1 MPSPV
6 PCAASGSGPWFPE
19 HAMSTTAQI
28 IKDAKSGMDK
38 AIDNSKREFSG
49 VRTGKAS
56 PNMLDTIKVE
66 AYGSL
71 VPLNQV
77 ASIAAPEPRI
87 LLVTPFDKGQA
98 KVIEKAIRESELGL
112 DPAHQG
118 GVIRVPL
125 PSMNE
130 QRRKE
135 LVKVLHKFAEDGRI
149 AVRHARTD
157 ARDKVKKLDGVSE
170 DEKKLAEK
178 ELQKVHDEF
187 IGKID
192 ALVKAKEAELMEV

>member
-1 MPSPV
+1 
-6 PCAASGSGPWFPE
+6 
-19 HAMSTTAQI
+19 MSTIAQI
-28 IKDAKSGMDK
+28 LKDAKSGMEK
-38 AIDNSKREFSG
+38 AIENSKREFSG
-49 VRTGKAS
+49 IRSGKAS

-71 VPLNQV
+71 LPLNQV

-98 KVIEKAIRESELGL
+98 KIIEKAIRESDLGL
-112 DPAHQG
+112 DPAHQN

-135 LVKVLHKFAEDGRI
+135 LVKVLHKLAEDGRI
-149 AVRHARTD
+149 AIRHARTD
-157 ARDKVKKLDGVSE
+157 GRDKVKKVEGVSE
-170 DEKKLAEK
+170 DDKKHAEK
-178 ELQKVHDEF
+178 DLQKAHD
-187 IGKID
+187 D
-192 ALVKAKEAELMEV
+192 AIAKLEALLKVKEAEVMEV

>member
-1 MPSPV
+1 
-6 PCAASGSGPWFPE
+6 
-19 HAMSTTAQI
+19 MSTIAQI
-28 IKDAKSGMDK
+28 VKDARSNMEKGLES
-38 AIDNSKREFSG
+38 SKREFSG
-49 VRTGKAS
+49 IRSGKAS
-56 PNMLDTIKVE
+56 PNMLDVVKVE
-66 AYGSL
+66 AYGSY

-77 ASIAAPEPRI
+77 AQVSAPEPRI

-98 KVIEKAIRESELGL
+98 KAIEKAIRESDLGL

-135 LVKVLHKFAEDGRI
+135 LVKVLHKLAEDGRI
-149 AVRHARTD
+149 AIRHSRTD

-170 DEKKLAEK
+170 DDKKHAEK
-178 ELQKVHDEF
+178 DLQKAHDEF
-187 IGKID
+187 IAKLDGLLK
-192 ALVKAKEAELMEV
+192 VKEAEIMEV

>member
-1 MPSPV
+1 
-6 PCAASGSGPWFPE
+6 
-19 HAMSTTAQI
+19 MSTIAQI
-28 IKDAKSGMDK
+28 LKDARSHMEKGLE
-38 AIDNSKREFSG
+38 NSKREFSG
-49 VRTGKAS
+49 IRSGKAS
-56 PNMLDTIKVE
+56 PNMLDVVRVE
-66 AYGSL
+66 AYGSF

-77 ASIAAPEPRI
+77 AQVSAPEPRI

-98 KVIEKAIRESELGL
+98 KAIEKAIRESDLGL

-135 LVKVLHKFAEDGRI
+135 LVKVLHKLAEDGRI
-149 AVRHARTD
+149 AIRHSRTE

-170 DEKKLAEK
+170 DDKKHAEK
-178 ELQKVHDEF
+178 DLQKAHDEF
-187 IGKID
+187 IAKLDGLLK
-192 ALVKAKEAELMEV
+192 VKEAEIMEV